1 MFNYIDLFFPK
12 THLSPGSK
20 VATITPVET
29 YFLINVLSNS
39 LDVSI
44 FPEDIQ
50 LFYGLIYMYENIIQL
65 L

>member
-20 VATITPVET
+20 VTAITPVET
-29 YFLINVLSNS
+29 HFLINVLSNN

-44 FPEDIQ
+44 FPEGIR
-50 LFYGLIYMYENIIQL
+50 LFLWINIHV
-65 L
+65 